1 MTGLAAVA
9 APTAFLPDGTEFT
22 VTAMIDGEVSWTAEG
37 VETRVARE
45 VERAS
50 AGLRCEV
57 EHLKARSKIAVLDRN
72 APMRLAKA
80 SALPQNLPPFTLNR
94 AEAAAYV
101 GVSPN
106 IFDAMVKKG
115 DMPRPRAIGAR
126 RLWIR
131 DELERAARELPS
143 DDDRDASEGKSLL
156 DKVLGT

>member
-1 MTGLAAVA
+1 MAVA
-9 APTAFLPDGTEFT
+9 HLPDGTSFE
-22 VTAMIDGEVSWTAEG
+22 VSGNIKGEVAWTAEG

-45 VERAS
+45 VERAN
-50 AGLRCEV
+50 APLRGEL
-57 EHLKARSKIAVLDRN
+57 ERLKARAEIAGMDRD
-72 APMRLAKA
+72 APMRLAKV

-94 AEAAAYV
+94 VEAADYV

-115 DMPRPRAIGAR
+115 DMPRPRAVGAR

-131 DELERAARELPS
+131 DELERAARELPCN
-143 DDDRDASEGKSLL
+143 DDRDASEGKSLL

>member
-22 VTAMIDGEVSWTAEG
+22 VTAKIKGEVSWTAEG
-37 VETRVARE
+37 VETRVTRE

-57 EHLKARSKIAVLDRN
+57 ERLKVR

-115 DMPRPRAIGAR
+115 DMPRPRAVGAR

-131 DELERAARELPS
+131 DELERAARELPCN
-143 DDDRDASEGKSLL
+143 DDRDASEGKSLL